1 MELKGNIEIRVHMN
15 PTESEEMVQ
24 EKIKKTIGEVFPGAE
39 VDFVS
44 SVVDDDLNLISRI
57 MMAVDLALNSYSADN
72 IDVVLNE
79 ETGCLY
85 VTYHSENN
93 SFPLSEDICHKSLV
107 DLTDLESALN
117 RVHVG
122 HCW

>member
-1 MELKGNIEIRVHMN
+1 MELKGNIEIRVHMS
-15 PTESEEMVQ
+15 PTESEEMIQ
-24 EKIKKTIGEVFPGAE
+24 ERIKKAIEKEFTGAE

-57 MMAVDLALNSYSADN
+57 MMAVDLALNSYSSDN
-72 IDVVLNE
+72 VDVVVNE

-107 DLTDLESALN
+107 DLDELVSALDG
-117 RVHVG
+117 VDVG

>member
-1 MELKGNIEIRVHMN
+1 MELKGNVEIRVHMN

-24 EKIKKTIGEVFPGAE
+24 ERIKKAIENEFPGAE
-39 VDFVS
+39 IDFVS

-72 IDVVLNE
+72 IDVVVNE

-107 DLTDLESALN
+107 DLADLESALDGM
-117 RVHVG
+117 HVG

>member
-1 MELKGNIEIRVHMN
+1 MELKGSIEIRVHIN
-15 PTESEEMVQ
+15 PTEPEDMIQ
-24 EKIKKTIGEVFPGAE
+24 ERIKKAIWNEFPGAE
-39 VDFVS
+39 IDFVS

-57 MMAVDLALNSYSADN
+57 MMAVDLALNSYASDN
-72 IDVVLNE
+72 VDVVLNE

-85 VTYHSENN
+85 VAYHSENN

-107 DLTDLESALN
+107 DLEDLESALDGVN
-117 RVHVG
+117 VG